1 LSKTKQRGSG
11 WSIKLVF
18 NLYKLFGYK
27 FIYYLMYPVTFFYFI
42 FATNVKES
50 LKIYYKHLDIE
61 FTNTLYYEHLRIFA
75 ITMVDR
81 FITKIDPKSYTYIG
95 DEESFLRILD
105 RATIL
110 VQSHFGGWA
119 SSANVSKT
127 SNTVNIVM
135 QESLMDSIKSI
146 EKSINIKENIKII
159 DLSSGGIS
167 VSLQIANALNNN
179 EIVGIMGD
187 RFANKNSIIEIDFLG
202 QKANFNKNP
211 FQIAYKMDKPILIYF
226 VIYIDIQVYKVEFIE
241 INIDRNKSE
250 TEAIKEA
257 LCIYVTNYEK
267 MISLYPNQWLNFYD
281 FWEIDETL

>member
-1 LSKTKQRGSG
+1 
-11 WSIKLVF
+11 
-18 NLYKLFGYK
+18 
-27 FIYYLMYPVTFFYFI
+27 MYPVTFFYFL

-61 FTNTLYYEHLRIFA
+61 FTDAIYYEHLRIFA

-81 FITKIDPKSYTYIG
+81 FITKVDPKSYTYIG
-95 DEESFLRILD
+95 DEESLLRILD

-187 RFANKNSIIEIDFLG
+187 RSANKNSIIEMDFLG